1 MGRNESSED
10 VLVSPLDTRYI
21 SSVSEIASHL
31 SEHALYRNRIIVE
44 VKWLRFLAK
53 EGLTHMSS
61 LDPDADVFLS
71 EICEFTPSDMERIRE
86 IERTIN
92 HDVKAT
98 EYYLRNK
105 LKSSNIAQLQQ
116 LEHWIH
122 MFCTS
127 EDINSSAYALGIRDC
142 MEHAI
147 KPMLRRLIGELSS
160 LATENADKPM
170 LSRTHGQPATPTT
183 FGKEMA
189 IYVNRLSRQYNKYLC
204 KLDYMAKF
212 SGAVGN
218 FNVHKVAFPERD
230 WPALA
235 KNFVENHL
243 NLTYQD
249 YSTQIECHD
258 YISEVS
264 DHMSRI
270 NSILK
275 DLCVDMWLYISYNI
289 IQQRKIKDEVG
300 SSTMPHKINPVRW
313 ECAEGN
319 IGMANALFHFFSSK
333 LTTSRLQR
341 DLSDSTVLRNLGV
354 AFGHSYVAYINILNG
369 LSRVSFNEERAL
381 KELDENW
388 VVLSEPLQV
397 ILKLTGVTDGYEKV
411 LELTRKHN
419 VTKEEMKKI
428 ISQLAPGDH
437 RMESLTAAKYT
448 GYAAYLA
455 SGVAEKYKTS
465 DE

>member
-61 LDPDADVFLS
+61 LDPDADGTYFNIPNNRHAVFLS

-160 LATENADKPM
+160 LATE
-170 LSRTHGQPATPTT
+170 
-183 FGKEMA
+183 
-189 IYVNRLSRQYNKYLC
+189 
-204 KLDYMAKF
+204 LDYMAKF